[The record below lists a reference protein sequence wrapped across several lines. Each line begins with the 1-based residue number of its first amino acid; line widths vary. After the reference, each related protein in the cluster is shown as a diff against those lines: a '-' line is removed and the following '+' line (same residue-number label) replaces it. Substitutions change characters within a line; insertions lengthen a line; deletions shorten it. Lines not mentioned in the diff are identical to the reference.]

1 MANLEESD
9 TDKTEREAKFDTDK
23 FDRDNPVVIK
33 MGMEFTRQ
41 TTQFE
46 PLDFSIHLEVPV
58 KPGEKVSE
66 AIDKVYTMIENKLVE
81 KQKRIDKA
89 FDVV

>member
-1 MANLEESD
+1 MANLEES
-9 TDKTEREAKFDTDK
+9 DTDK

-41 TTQFE
+41 TGQFE